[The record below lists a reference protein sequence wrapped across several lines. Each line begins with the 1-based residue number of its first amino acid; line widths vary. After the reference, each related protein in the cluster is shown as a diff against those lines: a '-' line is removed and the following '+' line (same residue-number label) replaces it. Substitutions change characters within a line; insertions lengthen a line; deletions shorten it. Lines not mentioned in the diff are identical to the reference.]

1 MAHLSTSTQRAQ
13 TAEIAGIAGDVLSQF
28 IDRIERLEEER
39 AELSQDVRDIYLE
52 AKGNGF
58 DPKIMR
64 QIIALR
70 KKDRR
75 EAEEE
80 ESLLQ
85 LYKQA
90 LGMTPTTLQ

>member
-80 ESLLQ
+80 ASLLQ

>member
-1 MAHLSTSTQRAQ
+1 MAHLSTSSQRAQ
-13 TAEIAGIAGDVLSQF
+13 TSEIAGIAGDVLSQF

-75 EAEEE
+75 EVEEE
-80 ESLLQ
+80 ESLLE

-90 LGMTPTTLQ
+90 LGMAPTTLQ